1 MKLINK
7 FSETNNNYW
16 FNYLNCIKLIEILLL
31 ILVFFLTIQVQII
44 LQWQIWLNC
53 SLFLNENLSLLLKSI
68 EHIDH

>member
-7 FSETNNNYW
+7 FSETNSNYW

-31 ILVFFLTIQVQII
+31 ILVFLTIQVQII

>member
-7 FSETNNNYW
+7 FNETNSNYW